1 MYNQPNIYIAAI
13 KIIVSKYCWDGLNE
27 IQNFRVKQQY
37 FEHHTKFNYQI
48 HDNIDTILEAT
59 NQEFKTLINHN
70 ESIFIEWL
78 LSFEDKDN
86 IIFELQPN
94 ATRTQW
100 ICQVKQK
107 PVQSI
112 YYNTLE
118 NFAEHLTTV
127 LLQFENKNTTI
138 ATIDICTQ
146 KEKMWLQSIGTNTNI
161 LQNDCQLLHQI
172 FEKSTFKYSSNI
184 AVEQFGNT
192 FTYNEINIKA
202 NQYAQYLITQGLA
215 LGDCV
220 AILLSKSV
228 HTYISMLGI
237 LKAGG
242 TYVPLDAAYPA
253 DRIEYIVNDSNATF
267 IFTENKLL
275 PLCNNLSCTVIVTEQ
290 LQQQLYTLPPL
301 EQAVAIPASNIAYI
315 IYTSGSTGRP
325 KGVAIPHQSIC
336 NLIASEHHLF
346 NANATDKILQGFSVA
361 FDASLEEIWL
371 AFNVGAT
378 LVAASETIMHD
389 VLALH
394 TYLIE
399 KQITI
404 FSTVPTLLSMMPIL
418 LPSLRILI
426 LGGEAAPQELLQ
438 KWHNNNLRIENT
450 YGPTEATVICT
461 SATFNPNKKINIG
474 KPINNYKAFI
484 LNKENQMQVFG
495 APGELCIGGTC
506 LADRYINNKTETTN
520 KFINIETSPG
530 FFERIYKTG
539 DLAKWNENS
548 EIEFL
553 GRIDTQIKI
562 RGYRVELSEIESQI
576 LQADGIINTA
586 VLAKTDNQ
594 NITRLIAF
602 LIVENKG
609 NFDENTLKK
618 YLSTRLAAYM
628 MPTIYSVQDSLPIL
642 PSGKVDRKK
651 LDNIEIKIN
660 TNHKETIAP
669 QTKVENT
676 ILEIWQ
682 KYFPATSISTQ
693 DDFFDIGGHSLL
705 ASLVINDLR
714 KIPEYMKASVQ
725 DVYKYP
731 TIILLAEH
739 LENISNTE
747 KNKTKRTLNKSE
759 KGWTYFFTGITQVV
773 LNFAFYILASYGL
786 LSVFIAHSIWPS
798 LSLLQLIIVS
808 VFSIIVI
815 TPLYLLL
822 CVVLKWLL
830 LGKIKPG
837 VHKLWGWYYLRF
849 WLVKKFIDAAP
860 LSVISGTIYI
870 NIFYKLLGSKIGKA
884 VHIGTDRI
892 RAFDCISIGNN
903 TSISKESLL
912 MGYVVH
918 NGELLI
924 GNINIGNNNYIG
936 TRACLNIN
944 TILGNNVYVDDLCMI
959 DSEEKIPDNTAWQ
972 GSPFKT
978 MEHPQLL
985 QNATTH
991 VALFK
996 KVVFYFAQLL
1006 SIGYVLLFPLI
1017 VAIPFIYFSI
1027 LNFQKYGV
1035 ACTFLLQLPITTA
1048 YIITYSLLVA
1058 LNKWII
1064 IGKAKPET
1072 FSVYSIKYLK
1082 KYINDGIIFNTLT
1095 TLKGMYATIY
1105 MPMWLRL
1112 LGANIGKHA
1121 EVSTVNQL
1129 NPDLLTIGE
1138 GSFIA
1143 DSVSMGATFINNGLA
1158 ITKTTIIGKK
1168 TFIGNGAV
1176 ISSGTVIGDECLIGV
1191 LSTAPK
1197 NIPLNLVNNSSWV
1210 GSPPFLLPNRQLS
1223 PMHDASVT
1231 FNPSKKLIFKRGV
1244 FEYFK
1249 IVLPTTF
1256 LSSILIIFYQ
1266 TAFYLLNNY
1275 HQLHT
1280 LYVMPILLFVVSLIC
1295 VPIAIFFK
1303 YILIGTYKPNNEP
1316 LWSYFVWK
1324 NELVNSICESLVY
1337 PIFVNFWIGTPFATI
1352 FFRLM
1357 GSKIGSKVYLE
1368 TTEITEFDLVNIGDN
1383 VCINYGTTLQTHL
1396 FEDRVMKM
1404 DNLYINKYSSVGQL
1418 SVVLY
1423 NTQMGKGSGLHNL
1436 SLIMKGETIPAY
1448 TQWQGA
1454 PCQPK

>member
-1 MYNQPNIYIAAI
+1 MHNQPNSYIAAI

-27 IQNFRVKQQY
+27 IQNFKVKQQY

-48 HDNIDTILEAT
+48 HDNIDTILEST
-59 NQEFKTLINHN
+59 NQEFNNLINSN
-70 ESIFIEWL
+70 ESISIEWL
-78 LSFEDKDN
+78 LSFDAKDN

-107 PVQSI
+107 PNQSI

-118 NFAEHLTTV
+118 NFAEHLREV

-138 ATIDICTQ
+138 ATINICTQ
-146 KEKMWLQSIGTNTNI
+146 KEKMWLQSLGTSANQTENE
-161 LQNDCQLLHQI
+161 CQLLHQI
-172 FEKSTFKYSSNI
+172 FELSAIRFPEKIAVQQHENKFKY
-184 AVEQFGNT
+184 Q
-192 FTYNEINIKA
+192 EINTKA
-202 NQYAQYLITQGLA
+202 NQYAQYLINKGLNI
-215 LGDCV
+215 GDCV
-220 AILLSKSV
+220 AILLSKSES
-228 HTYISMLGI
+228 TYISMLGI

-253 DRIEYIVNDSNATF
+253 DRIEYIVNDSNSKF
-267 IFTENKLL
+267 VITENKLL
-275 PLCNNLSCTVIVTEQ
+275 QLCNNISCEIVVTEQ
-290 LQQQLYTLPPL
+290 LQQQLFNLPTLQQSL
-301 EQAVAIPASNIAYI
+301 VIPKTTIAYI

-336 NLIASEHHLF
+336 NLIASEQQLF
-346 NANATDKILQGFSVA
+346 EPNASDKILQGFSVA

-378 LVAASETIMHD
+378 LVAATEAIMHD
-389 VLALH
+389 VHALH
-394 TYLIE
+394 TYLLE
-399 KQITI
+399 KQISI
-404 FSTVPTLLSMMPIL
+404 FSTVPTLLSMMP
-418 LPSLRILI
+418 LPLHHLRILI
-426 LGGEAAPQELLQ
+426 LGGEACPQELLQ
-438 KWHNNNLRIENT
+438 KWQSPTLRIENT

-461 SATFNPNKKINIG
+461 SDTFKLDKKITIG

-495 APGELCIGGTC
+495 APGELCIGGAC
-506 LADRYINNKTETTN
+506 LADRYINNKIETLN
-520 KFINIETSPG
+520 KFIHFEIEPG
-530 FFERIYKTG
+530 VFERIYKTG
-539 DLAKWNENS
+539 DLAKWNENN

-576 LQADGIINTA
+576 LQADAILNTA
-586 VLAKTDNQ
+586 VLAKTDSK

-602 LIVENKG
+602 LILDPSKS
-609 NFDENTLKK
+609 FDENTLKK

-628 MPTIYSVQDSLPIL
+628 MPTIYSIQESLPIL

-651 LDNIEIKIN
+651 LDNIVIKIN
-660 TNHKETIAP
+660 SQQKETIAP
-669 QTKVENT
+669 ESNTENT

-682 KYFPATSISTQ
+682 KYFPDNTISTH

-731 TIILLAEH
+731 TIVMLAEH
-739 LENISNTE
+739 LENISNFE

-759 KGWTYFFTGITQVV
+759 KGWTYFFTGIAQII
-773 LNFAFYILASYGL
+773 LNFTFYILASYGL
-786 LSVFIAHSIWPS
+786 LSVFIAHTIWPQ
-798 LSLLQLIIVS
+798 LSLLQLITIS
-808 VFSIIVI
+808 IFSLLII

-822 CVVLKWLL
+822 CIVIKWIL

-837 VHKLWGWYYLRF
+837 AHKLWGWYYLRF
-849 WLVKKFIDAAP
+849 WMVKKFIDAAP
-860 LSVISGTIYI
+860 LSVLSGTIFI
-870 NIFYKLLGSKIGKA
+870 NIFYKLLGCKIGKN

-924 GNINIGNNNYIG
+924 GNISIGNNNYIG
-936 TRACLNIN
+936 TRACININ
-944 TILGNNVYVDDLCMI
+944 STLGNNVYVDDLCMI
-959 DSEEKIPDNTAWQ
+959 VGEEKIADNSAWQ
-972 GSPFKT
+972 GSPCKP
-978 MEHPQLL
+978 MEHPELL
-985 QNATTH
+985 ITTSSNISKI
-991 VALFK
+991 K
-996 KVVFYFAQLL
+996 KYCFYIAQLFAM
-1006 SIGYVLLFPLI
+1006 GYALLFPLI
-1017 VAIPFIYFSI
+1017 IAIPFIYISI
-1027 LNFQKYGV
+1027 LSYQQYGLGF
-1035 ACTFLLQLPITTA
+1035 TFVVQLPIITA
-1048 YIITYSLLVA
+1048 YTISYSLLVA

-1064 IGKAKPET
+1064 VGKAKPEI
-1072 FSVYSIKYLK
+1072 FNIYSIKYLK
-1082 KYINDGIIFNTLT
+1082 KYTNDAIIFNTLT
-1095 TLKGMYATIY
+1095 TIRGMYATIY

-1129 NPDLLTIGE
+1129 NADLLTIGQ

-1143 DSVSMGATFINNGLA
+1143 DSVSMGAAKIINGMVTTSA
-1158 ITKTTIIGKK
+1158 TIIGSK

-1176 ISSGTVIGDECLIGV
+1176 INAGAVIGDGCLIGV

-1197 NIPLNLVNNSSWV
+1197 NVPNNLVNNSSWV

-1223 PMHDASVT
+1223 PQHDASVT
-1231 FNPSKKLIFKRGV
+1231 FNPSKNLILKRGIIE
-1244 FEYFK
+1244 FFK
-1249 IVLPTTF
+1249 IVIPNTL
-1256 LSSILIIFYQ
+1256 LSIILIMFYQ
-1266 TAFYLLNNY
+1266 TAFYIINNL
-1275 HQLHT
+1275 HHLHT
-1280 LYVMPILLFVVSLIC
+1280 LYVMPILLFIVSLIC
-1295 VPIAIFFK
+1295 VPIAVFFK
-1303 YILIGTYKPNNEP
+1303 YILIGKYKPNNEP

-1324 NELVNSICESLVY
+1324 NEFVNSICESLVY

-1404 DNLYINKYSSVGQL
+1404 DNLYINKFSSVGQL